1 MRKARS
7 NSQLR
12 RSRKREP
19 NRRPLNRSNRVST
32 LRELLDQSRHP
43 ADSDLFT
50 TSEVAGAVEGSKE
63 VIRQAA
69 FRGMIHYEHLPSE
82 KARKLFFKGTAVWEF
97 VDRYRIAPFTEFN
110 SRVFRSQKIALTLV
124 SPEGKPSRWNTQ
136 RFCSAGFQGEVCNF
150 ICSAGFLKKIGKS

>member
-1 MRKARS
+1 MRKTRS

-32 LRELLDQSRHP
+32 LRELLAQSRHP

-50 TSEVAGAVEGSKE
+50 TSEVAGAVDGSKE

-82 KARKLFFKGTAVWEF
+82 KARKLFFKGTAVREF
-97 VDRYRIAPFTEFN
+97 VDRYRIAP
-110 SRVFRSQKIALTLV
+110 
-124 SPEGKPSRWNTQ
+124 
-136 RFCSAGFQGEVCNF
+136 
-150 ICSAGFLKKIGKS
+150 